1 MSGTTPKP
9 PAVPGLIGRLFSGM
23 RFPGLFL
30 IVAGLFLIDLVVPDF
45 IPFIDEII
53 LGGLTIMLGM
63 IREKRRSTGASD
75 ASDTPQDPKDG

>member
-1 MSGTTPKP
+1 MSENTPKP
-9 PAVPGLIGRLFSGM
+9 PAVPGLIGRLLSGM

-63 IREKRRSTGASD
+63 IREKRRSSGASD
-75 ASDTPQDPKDG
+75 ASGEPQDPKDG